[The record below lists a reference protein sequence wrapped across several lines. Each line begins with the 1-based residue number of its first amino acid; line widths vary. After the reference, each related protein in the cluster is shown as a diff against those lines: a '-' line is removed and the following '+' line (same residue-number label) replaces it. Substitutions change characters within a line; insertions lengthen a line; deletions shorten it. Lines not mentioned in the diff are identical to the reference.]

1 MALGM
6 IECYGFATSIVV
18 ADAASKAAD
27 VDIVALD
34 KNKPANADAVPVP
47 LVMVVK
53 MEGSVA
59 AVEAGM
65 QAGIA
70 EAKKRDL
77 YITSKIIPGQSEE
90 MEWFARLNATGKDKL
105 RNPKK

>member
-1 MALGM
+1 MALGK

-34 KNKPANADAVPVP
+34 KIKPANADAVAVP
-47 LVMVVK
+47 LVLVVK

-65 QAGIA
+65 AAGIA
-70 EAKKRDL
+70 AAKEREL
-77 YITSKIIPGQSEE
+77 YITSKIIAGQSPD
-90 MEWFARLNATGKDKL
+90 MEWFARLNATGNDKL
-105 RNPKK
+105 RNTKK

>member
-6 IECYGFATSIVV
+6 IECYGFATAVVV
-18 ADAASKAAD
+18 ADAACKAAD
-27 VDIVALD
+27 VEIVALD
-34 KNKPANADAVPVP
+34 KNKPANADAVFVP

-65 QAGIA
+65 DAGIE
-70 EAKKRDL
+70 EAKKRNL
-77 YITSKIIPGQSEE
+77 FITSKIIANQSPE
-90 MEWFARLNATGKDKL
+90 MEWFARLDATGKDKL
-105 RNPKK
+105 RNMKK

>member
-6 IECYGFATSIVV
+6 IECYGFSTAIVV
-18 ADAASKAAD
+18 ADAASKAAA

-65 QAGIA
+65 EAGIA

-77 YITSKIIPGQSEE
+77 FITSKIIARQAPE
-90 MEWFARLNATGKDKL
+90 MEWFARLDATGKDKL
-105 RNPKK
+105 RNTKK